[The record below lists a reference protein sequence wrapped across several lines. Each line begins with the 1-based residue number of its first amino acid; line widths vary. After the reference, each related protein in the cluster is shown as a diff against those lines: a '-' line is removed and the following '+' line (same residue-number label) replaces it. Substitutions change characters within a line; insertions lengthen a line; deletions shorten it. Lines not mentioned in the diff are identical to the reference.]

1 MWLVAQCFSQRSG
14 INYKERYSLIM
25 DAIIFC
31 FLITLAISKWLDT
44 HFMDAVTTYLYG
56 SIYNDTYMN
65 IPEEFKLPKAN
76 STKPYSM
83 YSIKLQWS
91 LYGLKQFGCM

>member
-1 MWLVAQCFSQRSG
+1 
-14 INYKERYSLIM
+14 
-25 DAIIFC
+25 
-31 FLITLAISKWLDT
+31 
-44 HFMDAVTTYLYG
+44 MDAVTTYLYG

-83 YSIKLQWS
+83 YSIKLQ
-91 LYGLKQFGCM
+91 